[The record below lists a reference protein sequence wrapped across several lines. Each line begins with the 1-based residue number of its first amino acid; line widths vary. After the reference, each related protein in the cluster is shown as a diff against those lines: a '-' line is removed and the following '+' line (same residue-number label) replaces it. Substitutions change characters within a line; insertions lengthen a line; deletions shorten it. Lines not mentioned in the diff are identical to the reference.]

1 MDKVESEKGGEGE
14 EEEESIAVKF
24 SQSAFADL
32 QNAKH
37 TPSDHEM

>member
-1 MDKVESEKGGEGE
+1 MDKMESEKGGE
-14 EEEESIAVKF
+14 EESIVVKVLPD
-24 SQSAFADL
+24 AFADL